1 MVTLALLV
9 HFSEVAQG
17 SVNVT
22 GCEERDHRIV
32 EVRLKDQNT
41 PKNGGKM

>member
-17 SVNVT
+17 SVSVT
-22 GCEERDHRIV
+22 GYEERDHRIV
-32 EVRLKDQNT
+32 EVGLKDQNT